1 MNTSNEIGRMTS
13 EQPTTPADPRQ
24 RGVIAAVMLIAIG
37 VLFLI
42 AQVLQLGWLSLLVM
56 PLLGVAFI
64 VWSIAARVPGL
75 MIPGGILAGLGVGI
89 LLMTQPFV
97 ASAENE
103 LVPAAVLMLSFAV
116 GWLLIVVLTPLAGGR
131 LELWPLIPG
140 AVFAVLGAL
149 FWMGEPGMYIL
160 QIVGTAWPLI
170 LIIVGAGILMSI
182 LIRNRR
188 QIQERN

>member
-1 MNTSNEIGRMTS
+1 MNAPNQMSRMTS
-13 EQPTTPADPRQ
+13 GRPAAPADPRQ
-24 RGVIAAVMLIAIG
+24 RGVIAAVMLITIG
-37 VLFLI
+37 VLLLI
-42 AQVLQLGWLSLLVM
+42 AQVFQLGWLSLLVM

-64 VWSIAARVPGL
+64 VWSIAARTPGL
-75 MIPGGILAGLGVGI
+75 MIPGGILAGLGAGI

-103 LVPAAVLMLSFAV
+103 LVPAAVLMLSFAA

-149 FWMGEPGMYIL
+149 FWMGEPGMRIL
-160 QIVGTAWPLI
+160 QVVGTAWPLI
-170 LIIVGAGILMSI
+170 LIIAGVGILIGI
-182 LIRNRR
+182 LRRNRR
-188 QIQERN
+188 